1 MPNTEVFV
9 EQGEDGEAIG
19 YRMMTR
25 MAAEDVVSPASK
37 VVLKPNITI
46 NHHCSTGVTT
56 HPSLLAGVAKYLS
69 EHGVNNVTIGE
80 GGGCDITQAFEE
92 LGFAAV
98 AQRWGLDLAD
108 FNQDEEVEVPAP
120 APLADGTFGIAK
132 TALDC
137 DVLISV
143 PVLKI
148 HGPPSAV
155 TLCLKNVMGC
165 LVKNRSFMHQDFD
178 RKIVS
183 LARLLPS
190 GLNIIDGIVAMEG
203 QEIHGRAVGMRTV
216 VASRDRVAA
225 DAVAAAIMGFSEGE
239 VPHLALAA
247 EMGLGEARLA
257 NINVVGPPISSVRRG
272 FKRGM

>member
-143 PVLKI
+143 PVL
-148 HGPPSAV
+148 
-155 TLCLKNVMGC
+155 
-165 LVKNRSFMHQDFD
+165 
-178 RKIVS
+178 
-183 LARLLPS
+183 
-190 GLNIIDGIVAMEG
+190 
-203 QEIHGRAVGMRTV
+203 
-216 VASRDRVAA
+216 
-225 DAVAAAIMGFSEGE
+225 
-239 VPHLALAA
+239 
-247 EMGLGEARLA
+247 
-257 NINVVGPPISSVRRG
+257 
-272 FKRGM
+272 